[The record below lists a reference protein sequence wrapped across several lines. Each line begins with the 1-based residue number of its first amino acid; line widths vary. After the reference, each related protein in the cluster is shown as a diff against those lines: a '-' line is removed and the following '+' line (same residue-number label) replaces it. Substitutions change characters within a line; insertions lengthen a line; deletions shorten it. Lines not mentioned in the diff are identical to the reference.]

1 MNNNENKLS
10 KYEEIAF
17 HTQVYGSGIPVVML
31 HGFVLDHRV
40 MKGSIEHLLVEK
52 NFKRIYFDLPGMG
65 LTKRSERVNHADE
78 MIEAIVWHI
87 KSLIGDSKF
96 LLMGMSYGGYLARG
110 VLDQLK
116 DQVLGMFLFVPV
128 VKPLSHLR
136 RLPMHQVL
144 KIETSF
150 LESFSKEEQEA
161 MMANNVVISAENY
174 VREKAEILDAV
185 EIADH
190 EYLEKYQSEGY
201 EASYDVDR
209 DAALFEGPVTL
220 LAGKQDSVV
229 GYEDQYELS
238 LKYKR
243 STFAAIDVAGHGLQI
258 DQPELF
264 NAFVNNWISIFETE

>member
-1 MNNNENKLS
+1 MINNENNLS
-10 KYEEIAF
+10 KYEEVTF
-17 HTQVYGSGIPVVML
+17 HTQIYGGGIPVVML

-40 MKGSIEHLLVEK
+40 MKGSIEPLLIGK
-52 NFKRIYFDLPGMG
+52 KFKRIYFDLPGMG
-65 LTKRSERVNHADE
+65 LTKRSEKINNADE

-87 KSLIGDSKF
+87 KSLVGESKF

-110 VLDQLK
+110 VMDQLK

-128 VKPLSHLR
+128 VKPLGHLR

-144 KIETSF
+144 KVEVLF
-150 LESFSKEEQEA
+150 FESLSKEEQEA
-161 MMANNVVISAENY
+161 LMANNVIISAENY

-209 DAALFEGPVTL
+209 DATLFEGPVTL

-243 STFAAIDVAGHGLQI
+243 STYAAIDVAGHGLQI